1 MVVPAVLALVWGI
14 VTAPAFMGLLPGQEQ
29 NVAGGLTAAFIT
41 AVAGFLAAIRWVS
54 AKPADYG
61 GPIVAVGVGAMPP
74 GMMFSLLRGID
85 MVALVTL
92 PIVFGLP
99 AWVSLGIA
107 AIAFGVLRSGFD
119 KDQMMD
125 QQEEQKRLL
134 EAEKAKREGRV
145 KADKIK
151 VQRRR

>member
-1 MVVPAVLALVWGI
+1 
-14 VTAPAFMGLLPGQEQ
+14 
-29 NVAGGLTAAFIT
+29 
-41 AVAGFLAAIRWVS
+41 
-54 AKPADYG
+54 
-61 GPIVAVGVGAMPP
+61 MPP

-85 MVALVTL
+85 IVALVTL

-119 KDQMMD
+119 KEQMLE

-134 EAEKAKREGRV
+134 EEEKARREGRV
-145 KADKIK
+145 KGDKIK
-151 VQRRR
+151 VQRRQ